1 MKAKI
6 LPPIRNHVPIPE
18 ADAVAIVK
26 AGIFSSMAICDDY
39 MTEMNAIIEF
49 VDQNLKDHGIIY

>member
-18 ADAVAIVK
+18 ADAVEIVK
-26 AGIFSSMAICDDY
+26 AAIFSSMAICDDY
-39 MTEMNAIIEF
+39 MAEMMP
-49 VDQNLKDHGIIY
+49 LLSSWTRT